1 MKGRALID
9 TKKAQQLPGILLR
22 KKAIGDDRIQIKIK
36 PYRCRQQQHH
46 EAAVSQRPPQRM
58 LVAAPAR
65 SPHAAPSACCP
76 RRGRFLPWG
85 GPAAK
90 KSPPGLT
97 STCQHDSATCLTLRA
112 RSQDARKS
120 GV

>member
-22 KKAIGDDRIQIKIK
+22 KKALGDDRIQIKIK

-58 LVAAPAR
+58 LVAAPAK

-76 RRGRFLPWG
+76 RRGRFLPRSEERRVG
-85 GPAAK
+85 NECV
-90 KSPPGLT
+90 SP
-97 STCQHDSATCLTLRA
+97 C
-112 RSQDARKS
+112 RSRWS
-120 GV
+120 PNP